1 MNKTI
6 TINLGGVVFNIEED
20 AFNRLKGYVESLKS
34 KFTKDDGSEEI
45 IADIEARMA
54 ELLKEKLHVNKSALT
69 LSDIDSVIAIMG
81 KPEDYGDYQ
90 EPAAGQ
96 PAHEEAGNV
105 RNKNRKLYRD
115 EDDAVIGGVCAGLSH
130 YLGWDP
136 SIPRIIL
143 VLAVIFGGTGILLYI
158 ILWAVVPVAKTR
170 AEKLQMKGEP
180 VTVDNISKMVKDEMD
195 KVEDRVNGKNKKFGS
210 DFSEKAREFGQST
223 SRIFE
228 VLIGGFLIIIS
239 LGILLS
245 LIGGFIGMNIGGP
258 FNSANFSLSYADQLL
273 FNGDGS
279 LTWLVVAGLI
289 LVIVPLIAMVYSGI
303 KLLLGIRTKIPGLG
317 WALGILFILGL
328 TSSIFLGINV
338 GKNFSRDA
346 DTSRKYDVSAQ
357 SDTLFVGSL
366 ENPHFQ
372 YDIDSD
378 DREFFE
384 LIKETEN
391 LRIYGEPISLHFEST
406 EEPNFSMIM
415 RKRSDGGTTTEAHE
429 LLQRIQYNYSQ
440 SGDSLQFDTFFSTPK
455 TDPFRDQDID
465 IVIMVPKGKWV
476 SFGSGLERIYWNEEN
491 IGKTLQMGETEW
503 MPEHMMYRPIRHDE
517 HSTPI

>member
-20 AFNRLKGYVESLKS
+20 AFNRLKAYVENLKS
-34 KFTKDDGSEEI
+34 RFTKEDGSEEI
-45 IADIEARMA
+45 IADIESRMA

-81 KPEDYGDYQ
+81 KPEDYGDFQ
-90 EPAAGQ
+90 EPSPGQ
-96 PAHEEAGNV
+96 TSYEETGNV

-115 EDDAVIGGVCAGLSH
+115 QDDAVIGGVCAGISH

-158 ILWAVVPVAKTR
+158 ILWAVVPAAKTR

-195 KVEDRVNGKNKKFGS
+195 KVDERINGKNKKFGS
-210 DFSEKAREFGQST
+210 EFTEKAREFGHSS
-223 SRIFE
+223 SRVFE

-239 LGILLS
+239 LGILIS
-245 LIGGFIGMNIGGP
+245 LIGGFIGMNVGGP
-258 FNSANFSLSYADQLL
+258 FNSDNFSVSYADQLL

-279 LTWLVVAGLI
+279 LSWLVAAGTI
-289 LVIVPLIAMVYSGI
+289 LVVVPLIAMVYSGI

-328 TSSIFLGINV
+328 TASIFLGINV
-338 GKNFSRDA
+338 GKKFTRDA
-346 DTSRKYDVSAQ
+346 DNSRKIDITST
-357 SDTLFVGSL
+357 SDTLYVGAL
-366 ENPHFQ
+366 ENPYFQ

-391 LRIYGEPISLHFEST
+391 LRIYGEPITLYFEST
-406 EEPNFSMIM
+406 NDTEFSMVI
-415 RKRSDGGTTTEAHE
+415 RKESNGGTTTEAHE
-429 LLQRIQYNYSQ
+429 YLQRIQYNYVQ
-440 SGDSLQFDTFFSTPK
+440 TGDSLSFDTFFSTPK
-455 TDPFRDQDID
+455 NDPFRGQNLNVKIL
-465 IVIMVPKGKWV
+465 VPKGKSV
-476 SFGSGLERIYWNEEN
+476 SFGQGLERIYWNEEN
-491 IGKTLQMGETEW
+491 IGKTLQMGDNKW
-503 MPEHMMYRPIRHDE
+503 MQEHTLYRPPVRRNDATAI
-517 HSTPI
+517 